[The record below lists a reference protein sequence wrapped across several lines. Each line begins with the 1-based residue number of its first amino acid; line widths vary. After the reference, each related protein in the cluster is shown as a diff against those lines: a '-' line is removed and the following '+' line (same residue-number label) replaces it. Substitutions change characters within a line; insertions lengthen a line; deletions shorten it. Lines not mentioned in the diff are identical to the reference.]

1 MLEAEGT
8 VPAAFRAAA
17 GGCPG
22 LPQTGVVARHGT
34 EKIGDGKPANGA
46 NPDLG
51 EHPKTASLDHLTD
64 DASPSHLAES
74 RLKKVVSR
82 IGPVTGGLLQKI
94 VETVATEAAKKSI
107 GL

>member
-1 MLEAEGT
+1 LW
-8 VPAAFRAAA
+8 RDN
-17 GGCPG
+17 
-22 LPQTGVVARHGT
+22 GT

-74 RLKKVVSR
+74 RLKK
-82 IGPVTGGLLQKI
+82 GG
-94 VETVATEAAKKSI
+94 
-107 GL
+107 